1 MTPDQTK
8 TFIGELIAEYK
19 PQTHAQWRE
28 LLRRL
33 SAMSNKSTKPETQS
47 DLRTGYAELKNRY
60 RIWMNKQ
67 SISLPKGVLSND

>member
-8 TFIGELIAEYK
+8 IFADELIAEYK
-19 PQTHAQWRE
+19 PQTHAQWQE

-33 SAMSNKSTKPETQS
+33 SAMSNKATKPLTQS
-47 DLRTGYAELKNRY
+47 ELRSGYAELKNRY

-67 SISLPKGVLSND
+67 SISLPKGVLGND

>member
-8 TFIGELIAEYK
+8 TFVDELIAEYK
-19 PQTHAQWRE
+19 PQTHAQWQE

-33 SAMSNKSTKPETQS
+33 SAMSNKTSKAVTQS